1 MNRRPSA
8 RDGVMVPRFTA
19 AMVVVLAAG
28 AGLVSWRGYEL
39 GGWMIAAGSVGL
51 ITALLMFWRVGHG
64 LAIAAPSWIGLAG
77 AIVLRV
83 GDPGRRIGG
92 P

>member
-28 AGLVSWRGYEL
+28 VALLGWGGYEL

-51 ITALLMFWRVGHG
+51 VTALL
-64 LAIAAPSWIGLAG
+64 A
-77 AIVLRV
+77 LRS
-83 GDPGRRIGG
+83 
-92 P
+92 